1 VPGGE
6 GDEGNRLQSA
16 KSDPRDGGDR
26 LPAKDG
32 RQEDGVRNEGSRS
45 LLNDTSDPDSGIN
58 NTPRE

>member
-1 VPGGE
+1 
-6 GDEGNRLQSA
+6 LQSA